1 VSPLSGVRVLEL
13 AALGPVSFTGMM
25 LADLGADVVRV
36 EPPGGGRLRHLPPRG
51 LGAAYFDTN
60 KRSIVADL
68 GTEQGRA
75 RLARLAA
82 RADVVVDT
90 GPPGHLD
97 DLGAGPAVL
106 CAANPALVWVAV
118 TPFGLTGPRRHWR
131 ASNLTAW
138 AQSGV
143 LRTTG
148 EPDRPPVVP
157 GGPVRLAQVLASF
170 NAAIGALLAVRARRR
185 TGRGQVVD
193 VSVVESAMLAGIE
206 VGVPYWVDDLVPR
219 ERQGNRRAAIRPW
232 GLYPCADGWASL
244 VSVVPEHWDA
254 LGAWIHERTGNE
266 AATEPVFREVLTRV
280 EAAELVDEW
289 TSELTV
295 TYAKHELFAEAQR
308 RGIPCTP
315 VNTVAD
321 LAGDPHLA
329 ARGFWVEVDDPELG
343 TVRLPGAP
351 YRLSATP
358 WRAGRAPRLGEHDA
372 DADLA

>member
-1 VSPLSGVRVLEL
+1 MTGALDGIRVLEL
-13 AALGPVSFTGMM
+13 GDESVAYATKL
-25 LADLGADVVRV
+25 LADLGADVVRL
-36 EPPGGGRLRHLPPRG
+36 EPPEGSRLRHLPPKG
-51 LGAAYFDTN
+51 LGSAYFDTN
-60 KRSIVADL
+60 KWSVVADL
-68 GTEQGRA
+68 GTEEGRA

-90 GPPGHLD
+90 SPPGHLD
-97 DLGAGPAVL
+97 GLDTGPAAL

-157 GGPVRLAQVLASF
+157 GGPVRLAHVLASF
-170 NAAIGALLAVRARRR
+170 NAAIGALLALRARRR
-185 TGRGQVVD
+185 TGQGQVVD
-193 VSVVESAMLAGIE
+193 VSIVESAMLAGIE

-232 GLYPCADGWASL
+232 GLYPCADGWAS
-244 VSVVPEHWDA
+244 VVIVVPEHWDA
-254 LGAWIHERTGNE
+254 LAAWMQERTGNE

-295 TYAKHELFAEAQR
+295 TYPKHELFAEAQR

-321 LAGDPHLA
+321 LAEDPHLA
-329 ARGFWVEVDDPELG
+329 ARGFWVEVEDPELG
-343 TVRLPGAP
+343 TVRMPGAP

-358 WRAGRAPRLGEHDA
+358 WRAGPAPRLGEHDA